1 MKNPFRLIKLFVAE
15 VKHIGI
21 SSYVRNVRTSIRNL
35 IKWFP
40 IVWRDRDWDHSF
52 TYNVIQFKLEQQATY
67 LAKRNTFVNTQ
78 ANVDHARTM
87 AKLIEMHTD
96 GHYGIEYMDHHETEW
111 EFLDIDDKPDYKQL
125 EIHVISED
133 FDPYFAKYSRVYK
146 QILAGKINTGINF
159 DPSDRKYIAFAI
171 SHYNEERCK
180 RILFKMLE
188 RNLEKLW
195 D

>member
-1 MKNPFRLIKLFVAE
+1 M
-15 VKHIGI
+15 
-21 SSYVRNVRTSIRNL
+21 
-35 IKWFP
+35 
-40 IVWRDRDWDHSF
+40 
-52 TYNVIQFKLEQQATY
+52 IQFKLEQQAKY
-67 LAKRNTFVNTQ
+67 LAKRNTFVNSQ
-78 ANVDHARTM
+78 AYVDRARTM
-87 AKLIEMHTD
+87 AKLIERNRD
-96 GHYGIEYMDHHETEW
+96 GYYGIEYMDHHETEW

-159 DPSDRKYIAFAI
+159 DPSDRKDLAFAI

>member
-1 MKNPFRLIKLFVAE
+1 MSNPFKRFIADIKYF
-15 VKHIGI
+15 GI
-21 SSYVRNVRTSIRNL
+21 SSYVRNIGTSIRNL

-52 TYNVIQFKLEQQATY
+52 TYDVIQFKLEQQATY
-67 LAKRNTFVNTQ
+67 LAKRNTFVNSQ
-78 ANVDHARTM
+78 AYVDHARTM
-87 AKLIEMHTD
+87 AKLIEMHRD

-111 EFLDIDDKPDYKQL
+111 EFLDIDDKPDYKRL
-125 EIHVISED
+125 EIHVTSED

-146 QILAGKINTGINF
+146 QVLAGKINTGINF
-159 DPSDRKYIAFAI
+159 DPADRKDLAFAI

-188 RNLEKLW
+188 RNLDKLW